1 MRRKAKELQQIRRDV
16 ERGKKG
22 PGFGG
27 FGSSG
32 MSSSNTAIITD
43 TLIEAEK
50 PKPTPAPVRY
60 CHTRNRLQQSLIC
73 IKTAAGCNLMP
84 FCFRSSGPSKALKLL
99 GKGKEVDDF
108 VDKLKSEGENIILP
122 STGKRPSEASKSLPP
137 PAHTER

>member
-1 MRRKAKELQQIRRDV
+1 MRRKAKELQQIRRDS

-32 MSSSNTAIITD
+32 MSSSNMAIITD
-43 TLIEAEK
+43 TLIEPEK
-50 PKPTPAPVRY
+50 PKPTPVPVRY
-60 CHTRNRLQQSLIC
+60 CHTLNRLQHVKK
-73 IKTAAGCNLMP
+73 KTAAGCNLMP
-84 FCFRSSGPSKALKLL
+84 FYFRSSGPSKALKLV

-137 PAHTER
+137 PTHTER

>member
-1 MRRKAKELQQIRRDV
+1 AKAEMRRKAKELQQIRRDT

-32 MSSSNTAIITD
+32 MSSSSAVIITD
-43 TLIEAEK
+43 TLIEPEK
-50 PKPTPAPVRY
+50 PKPTPAPV
-60 CHTRNRLQQSLIC
+60 
-73 IKTAAGCNLMP
+73 
-84 FCFRSSGPSKALKLL
+84 SGKALKLV

-137 PAHTER
+137 PTHTER